1 MSIIELQKI
10 QELLGKIT
18 NVCKNLDGLDILG
31 AREVRVEIHYII
43 NEIADILQ
51 NQVLKGGTVKNEL

>member
-18 NVCKNLDGLDILG
+18 NVSKNLDGLDVI
-31 AREVRVEIHYII
+31 AAKEVRIEIHYIV

-51 NQVLKGGTVKNEL
+51 NQVLKGVTVKNEI

>member
-1 MSIIELQKI
+1 MSIIELQKV

-18 NVCKNLDGLDILG
+18 NTCKSLDGLDVI
-31 AREVRVEIHYII
+31 AAKEVRIEIHYIV

-51 NQVLKGGTVKNEL
+51 NQVFKNAIVKNEI